1 MNMDTPIEL
10 KPVHPLCKLFPLMPD
25 EDLETLAEDIK
36 QNGLQEPIKL
46 WKGQVIDGQNRQEAC
61 RRAGTE
67 PRYKEID
74 FEDEEELRAYIIS
87 KNVERRH
94 LTKSQQAMAYALIYP
109 EFIQG
114 KTTLP
119 PGGKVVFGREVY
131 RQARKILE
139 KNQILAEMILAGT
152 ASLKDEYNKTQTKEP
167 TLPPGGKVAKSRS
180 QLQRK
185 PKPIMDGDHQKPVHK
200 ADPPIEVKPVQP
212 KSNFLFG
219 IDDDV
224 TEDDDEIET
233 VDNQSTRIK
242 ELEQQ
247 LAKLEQDYEKLKQ
260 TKKPF
265 YQETTKTTCSECQRL
280 RSELETATAKIAKHF
295 NAMRD
300 MEQTV
305 KDHKEYETFWKDL
318 RKHTTDEQW
327 EDINNI
333 IAAGKELEL
342 ESID

>member
-1 MNMDTPIEL
+1 MNTPIEL
-10 KPVHPLCKLFPLMPD
+10 KPVHPLCKLFPMMPD

-61 RRAGTE
+61 WRAGTE

-109 EFIQG
+109 EFVQG

-185 PKPIMDGDHQKPVHK
+185 PKPIMDGDHQQPVYQ

-212 KSNFLFG
+212 QSNFLFG

-224 TEDDDEIET
+224 EDDDEIET
-233 VDNQSTRIK
+233 VDSQSTRIK

-247 LAKLEQDYEKLKQ
+247 IEIQKQEIEKLKI
-260 TKKPF
+260 TKKPY
-265 YQETTKTTCSECQRL
+265 YQET
-280 RSELETATAKIAKHF
+280 IVP
-295 NAMRD
+295 
-300 MEQTV
+300 QTGDPHL
-305 KDHKEYETFWKDL
+305 KDKCRQLQEMYDREHSSNKKLKDEIDNLKEE
-318 RKHTTDEQW
+318 
-327 EDINNI
+327 I
-333 IAAGKELEL
+333 KELKRTAGEAKVIRDYL
-342 ESID
+342 IASGQYEAVMERMSESEDA